1 MAQDFSGSRIQ
12 QVQDR
17 HAHGGDQQQVPQ
29 KAIGVITA
37 IREDIRSLSSSILI
51 ITQKIKYVVRNEKI
65 LGRNL
70 IVLNK
75 KISGLEEKLASGQF
89 ASGSGI
95 GSGDA
100 QAVIARLGEMNK
112 KILELEAQFSQLKG
126 FSASQEQ
133 LQELKYVIDSI
144 NPLEFAT
151 LSQVRDMID
160 EKLEKAKKK

>member
-1 MAQDFSGSRIQ
+1 MAQDFSGTQSQQAQGHSR
-12 QVQDR
+12 
-17 HAHGGDQQQVPQ
+17 GGSQGQVPQ

-51 ITQKIKYVVRNEKI
+51 ITQKMKYLVRNEKI

-75 KISGLEEKLASGQF
+75 KISGLEDKLSSGQF
-89 ASGSGI
+89 SSGTGL

-100 QAVIARLGEMNK
+100 EAVVARLEEMNK
-112 KILELEAQFSQLKG
+112 KILELEAQFSQLRG
-126 FSASQEQ
+126 SAASQEQ
-133 LQELKYVIDSI
+133 LQELKYIIDSI
-144 NPLEFAT
+144 NPLEFTT

-160 EKLEKAKKK
+160 ERLEKAKKK